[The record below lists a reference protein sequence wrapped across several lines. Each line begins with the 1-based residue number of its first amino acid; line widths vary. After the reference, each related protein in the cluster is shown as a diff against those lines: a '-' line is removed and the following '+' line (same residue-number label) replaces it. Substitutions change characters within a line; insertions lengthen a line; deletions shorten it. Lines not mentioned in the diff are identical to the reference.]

1 MQTAL
6 PGKSLMWG
14 VISGSKDRRLKVI
27 HSLSSSCVNSVIVTL
42 STHEDCS
49 LGNVFY
55 QLKGCYRTY
64 NGGQDGQWLWVAT
77 SDHQASQAA
86 ASKYPWINMPP
97 TQWYTSIPLCPLSC
111 WIATIML
118 EFSKLKAGAWVVLAA
133 APTELN
139 VMDRCE
145 GSYEALSQL

>member
-55 QLKGCYRTY
+55 QRKGCYRTY
-64 NGGQDGQWLWVAT
+64 NGGQDGQ
-77 SDHQASQAA
+77 
-86 ASKYPWINMPP
+86 
-97 TQWYTSIPLCPLSC
+97 
-111 WIATIML
+111 
-118 EFSKLKAGAWVVLAA
+118 
-133 APTELN
+133 
-139 VMDRCE
+139 
-145 GSYEALSQL
+145 